1 VKSLFVAFDV
11 DGTLTCSNTSFA
23 FGRFLYEKG
32 RISSCQA
39 LRAALR
45 YAAHRLGFL
54 SVQALHTGIFGI
66 LFLGKDKNQIDKDV
80 VRFLDAKWEGLVRKS
95 MLKELSSLE
104 GQRIALL
111 SSSPDFLIRE
121 IARRLGL
128 KEWYATEYVTD
139 SEGRFQRL
147 GRIVTGAVK
156 AQIVQEV
163 KKNDG
168 LAIMALTDSMQDA
181 PLLEEAATVVAV
193 FPERRLARLAKERGW
208 RIVEG

>member
-1 VKSLFVAFDV
+1 MKPLFVAFDV
-11 DGTLTCSNTSFA
+11 DGTLTRSNTSFA
-23 FGRFLYEKG
+23 FGRFLYENG
-32 RISSCQA
+32 RISLWQA

-45 YAAHRLGFL
+45 YAAHKAGFL

-66 LFLGKDKNQIDKDV
+66 LFLGKDKLQIDNDV
-80 VRFLDAKWEGLVRKS
+80 VRFWDERWDDLVRKS
-95 MLKELSSLE
+95 MLQELNALH
-104 GQRIALL
+104 GQRVALL
-111 SSSPDFLIRE
+111 SASPDFLLRE
-121 IARRLGL
+121 IAKRLGL
-128 KEWYATEYVTD
+128 SEWYATEYITD

-156 AQIVQEV
+156 AQIAREV

-181 PLLEEAATVVAV
+181 PLLEEATTVVTV

-208 RIVEG
+208 RIVRE